1 MMSQSESAQAAVALV
16 RASVDALNA
25 GDTDTLLAVVAPDF
39 VIHYAEDPEPLQGR
53 QTWKQGFELMK
64 HAFPDLEVHVDDIVA
79 ADDKV
84 AVRLTLSGT
93 HQGEFQGIPPTGR
106 KIRYVSHE
114 FYRVVDGLIAEEWIC
129 SDTASLFRQLS

>member
-1 MMSQSESAQAAVALV
+1 MMSQSESAHAAVALV

-25 GDTDTLLAVVAPDF
+25 GDKDTLLAVVAPDF
-39 VIHYAEDPEPLQGR
+39 VIHYAELPEPLQGR
-53 QTWKQGFELMK
+53 ETWKQGFELMK
-64 HAFPDLEVHVDDIVA
+64 HAFPDLEVHVDDMVA
-79 ADDKV
+79 ANDKV

-114 FYRVVDGLIAEEWIC
+114 FYRVADGLIAEEWIC

>member
-1 MMSQSESAQAAVALV
+1 MMSQSESAHAAVALV

-39 VIHYAEDPEPLQGR
+39 VIHYAELPEPLQGR
-53 QTWKQGFELMK
+53 ETWKQGFELMK
-64 HAFPDLEVHVDDIVA
+64 HAFPDLEVHVDDMVA
-79 ADDKV
+79 ANDKV

-114 FYRVVDGLIAEEWIC
+114 FYRVADGLIAEEWIC
-129 SDTASLFRQLS
+129 SDMATLFRQLS